1 MKPLAHSIR
10 FWLIGTS
17 ILFSGITIDANTG
30 RGFILLAT
38 PIIGLL
44 VLIHLLTHARYR
56 TRWLAGVFGF
66 IFLSFINGS
75 RPGSILLIL
84 ISLILFEYLR
94 DSQRGRYI
102 TAIDLRWLTVCGG
115 VLALLA
121 TIDLLAGRVA
131 SLWTIYGEH
140 ENQFLDLPRLKLFF
154 SEPSYLGVFSV
165 ATFFKLR
172 GHPRFQKIALLVALL
187 TQSLY
192 AIAYFFVLML
202 RLNARLLMTVFIF
215 SIFLVFFIARE
226 EVSIFFLNSGLVRLV
241 GLTLLENMGGFSLWV
256 GHGLGAGDLALEGLF
271 SEFGVETFANG
282 FLFSLFYD
290 VGLLGMLCLYLGY
303 TRSLFDF
310 ILFNFLLLNFGIGS
324 FLTPVLMYM
333 GVSEN
338 KLRKHQAWRQ
348 RQQLIDIT
356 PKDE

>member
-1 MKPLAHSIR
+1 
-10 FWLIGTS
+10 
-17 ILFSGITIDANTG
+17 
-30 RGFILLAT
+30 
-38 PIIGLL
+38 
-44 VLIHLLTHARYR
+44 
-56 TRWLAGVFGF
+56 
-66 IFLSFINGS
+66 
-75 RPGSILLIL
+75 
-84 ISLILFEYLR
+84 
-94 DSQRGRYI
+94 
-102 TAIDLRWLTVCGG
+102 
-115 VLALLA
+115 
-121 TIDLLAGRVA
+121 
-131 SLWTIYGEH
+131 
-140 ENQFLDLPRLKLFF
+140 
-154 SEPSYLGVFSV
+154 
-165 ATFFKLR
+165 
-172 GHPRFQKIALLVALL
+172 
-187 TQSLY
+187 
-192 AIAYFFVLML
+192 ML

-271 SEFGVETFANG
+271 REFGVETFANG